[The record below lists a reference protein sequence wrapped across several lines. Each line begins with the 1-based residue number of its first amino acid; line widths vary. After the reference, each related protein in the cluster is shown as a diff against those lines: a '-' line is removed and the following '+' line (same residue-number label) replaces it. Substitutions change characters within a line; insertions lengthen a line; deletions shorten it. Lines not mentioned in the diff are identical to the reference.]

1 VVKIRVAIVD
11 KREVIRQG
19 IARLLHADL
28 NLEVVCISNT
38 VQEILKGC
46 CRHQPDIILISCP
59 LYECGGIE
67 AIQYLHERLP
77 MVNII
82 HFTSDEPTNELVS
95 AARAGVRAFLSPN
108 IGTKNLI
115 NSITRVAEG
124 DFLLSPE
131 IAASL
136 LAIFDSLWRYDS
148 TVSLEDSNRLT
159 PRERAVLELVKQG
172 LTNREI
178 ATALFI
184 SENTAKVHVRNIM
197 EKLHAHTRQQAVSL
211 AQGEDL
217 LLRVTEN

>member
-1 VVKIRVAIVD
+1 VAKIRLAVVD

-19 IARLLHADL
+19 IAGLLHADL
-28 NLEVVCISNT
+28 NLEVVCIANT
-38 VQEILKGC
+38 VQEILKGSG
-46 CRHQPDIILISCP
+46 RHQPDIILISCP

-67 AIQYLHERLP
+67 AIQYLRERLST
-77 MVNII
+77 VNII
-82 HFTSDEPTNELVS
+82 HFTSHEPSNDLVS

-131 IAASL
+131 IAVSL
-136 LAIFDSLWRYDS
+136 FAVFDSLCRHDS
-148 TVSLEDSNRLT
+148 TVSLEDSNPLT
-159 PRERAVLELVKQG
+159 QRERAVLDLVKQG

-184 SENTAKVHVRNIM
+184 SENTVKVHVRNIM
-197 EKLHAHTRQQAVSL
+197 EKLHAHTRQEAVALVSENNL
-211 AQGEDL
+211 IGEVHLD
-217 LLRVTEN
+217 